1 MGKGACPRPCSAGA
15 WLEPGV
21 KPPSVGLHDPL
32 LTVQSHTFLRGSGK
46 ASAGPGVVWEPQGP
60 VTRFLGLPLLLPSQR
75 LLEPRGWGQEPGAG
89 AAPWSQTDGQ
99 MDSWLTC
106 PCPASVPAVPA
117 GECLVPSPRGTQHT
131 AFSCPHHGRRCE
143 GGDVSRTHVGGGTQ
157 RCQAADRGGPGGPAA
172 CGAVLGAGGRGGKE
186 CVRSSVCVHSSVC
199 ALSVCIR
206 ACVCVCVCAPG
217 GVHMRVRLHS
227 AHVPVSP
234 KTVHVCAYTCV
245 CWWHVCAGV
254 HPELGRQGGGEM
266 IQGTLASL
274 SLPAP
279 PPSHQGPRAELLGGR
294 RGVKDPRCTW

>member
-143 GGDVSRTHVGGGTQ
+143 GGDVSRTHVGGTQ
-157 RCQAADRGGPGGPAA
+157 RCQAADRGGPGAAPDEVCTRRLSWWPGGPAA
-172 CGAVLGAGGRGGKE
+172 CWAVLGAGGRGGKE
-186 CVRSSVCVHSSVC
+186 CVCSSVCVHSSVC
-199 ALSVCIR
+199 ALSVCLR
-206 ACVCVCVCAPG
+206 ACVCVCVPL
-217 GVHMRVRLHS
+217 GVFTCVYACTVLMCLCHLRQCMCVR
-227 AHVPVSP
+227 
-234 KTVHVCAYTCV
+234 THVCVGGTYVLV
-245 CWWHVCAGV
+245 CTQSLAG
-254 HPELGRQGGGEM
+254 
-266 IQGTLASL
+266 
-274 SLPAP
+274 
-279 PPSHQGPRAELLGGR
+279 
-294 RGVKDPRCTW
+294 RGAGK